1 MEQTTVNLINSLGYP
16 IAVSIALGFF
26 IYKMWNKISITLDK
40 ITETNSQLVLT
51 NQNLISN
58 MDNKIN
64 KIEEKVETIADK
76 IGK

>member
-1 MEQTTVNLINSLGYP
+1 MEQTTINLINSLGYT
-16 IAVSIALGFF
+16 IAVSVALGFF

-40 ITETNSQLVLT
+40 VTETNNVLVLT

-58 MDNKIN
+58 MDNKIS

-76 IGK
+76 ISK

>member
-1 MEQTTVNLINSLGYP
+1 MEQATINLINSLGYP

-40 ITETNSQLVLT
+40 VTETNNALVLT

-58 MDNKIN
+58 MDNKIS
-64 KIEEKVETIADK
+64 KIEEKIDTIADK
-76 IGK
+76 MSE